1 MSLLRVVWILLIL
14 LVGCARHSPARS
26 AAASSGSAEPGASPR
41 DADFASEEAASEAP
55 PEAPAAP
62 AAAPAPPAPGNA
74 MGSPAP
80 AKTSVM
86 TGSTEGGANKPAS
99 GNAADGGEA
108 RAPLLIYTAE
118 VVLAVFN
125 VGPTLDAVEELAR
138 TAGGYLVLRDDTR
151 IVVRVPKGRFQSSLS
166 GVGKLGDELHREIS
180 ANDVTEAYADL
191 EVRLRN
197 SEAMRQRLETLL
209 AKANTVEDAL
219 AVERELERVAQN
231 IEQLKGKLKLMN
243 ELIAFSTI
251 TVECRARAPVAGSS
265 KVNLPFNWLRELGLS
280 NLLSL

>member
-1 MSLLRVVWILLIL
+1 
-14 LVGCARHSPARS
+14 
-26 AAASSGSAEPGASPR
+26 
-41 DADFASEEAASEAP
+41 
-55 PEAPAAP
+55 
-62 AAAPAPPAPGNA
+62 
-74 MGSPAP
+74 MGTPAP

-86 TGSTEGGANKPAS
+86 AGSTDGGPNKPAN
-99 GNAADGGEA
+99 GAPADGGEP

-138 TAGGYLVLRDDTR
+138 TAGGYLVLRGDTR
-151 IVVRVPKGRFQSSLS
+151 IVVRVPKARFQSSLS

-191 EVRLRN
+191 EIRLRN
-197 SEAMRQRLETLL
+197 AEAMRQRLETLL

-251 TVECRARAPVAGSS
+251 TVECRARAPLSGSS
-265 KVNLPFNWLRELGLS
+265 KVNLPFNWLRELGLN